1 MPYSTRNHLGFLVTS
16 CCANNKR
23 GLSSRHDLPTLCK
36 CIPNRIQRDKR
47 VHYWYHPGHTGHRAN
62 QLETLDILGL
72 VATAFTTSSFIPQ
85 VWTTWRTKDV
95 SGISLPTY
103 IIITIGL
110 FLWLLYGAFKG
121 DMPLIV
127 ANAVMVVLTSAITVM
142 KLRYGR
148 EPK

>member
-1 MPYSTRNHLGFLVTS
+1 
-16 CCANNKR
+16 
-23 GLSSRHDLPTLCK
+23 
-36 CIPNRIQRDKR
+36 
-47 VHYWYHPGHTGHRAN
+47 
-62 QLETLDILGL
+62 
-72 VATAFTTSSFIPQ
+72 

-148 EPK
+148 VSK